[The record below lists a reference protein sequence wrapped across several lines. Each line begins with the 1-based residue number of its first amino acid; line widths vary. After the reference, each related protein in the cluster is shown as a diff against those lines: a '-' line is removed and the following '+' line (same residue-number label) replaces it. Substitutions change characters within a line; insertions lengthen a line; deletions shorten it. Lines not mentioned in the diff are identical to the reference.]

1 LRPLPLP
8 VGIPGRIEVQPRA
21 VGRETILSGVLRVGV
36 AEDEAIIRM
45 DLVEI
50 LTEEGYEV
58 VGAVGNGE
66 DALTLVEAQSPDV
79 MLVDI
84 AMPRL
89 DGLAVTR
96 LISERTAVVLVTAF
110 DQRDLVE
117 QATSAGA
124 MGYLVKPVGR
134 SDVMPAI
141 EVAAARWAKAAE
153 LSDQASDLA
162 QRLADRRDVERAK
175 ALLMA
180 RGQTE
185 DAAFAKLRR
194 GAMDGRISLGESA
207 RRELG
212 KDSTS
217 GSAFSGP

>member
-1 LRPLPLP
+1 
-8 VGIPGRIEVQPRA
+8 
-21 VGRETILSGVLRVGV
+21 VLRVGV